1 MIGADM
7 DKKEKWNLFLFCVT
21 VAVCMVLMV
30 WLVVEKP
37 SDARVTIMEYAAQEG
52 IGIQDYPDSLIRLLE
67 RNPETAEFVLHYP
80 MREQK
85 KIDLSGLDRS
95 QGVPLLL
102 QWDERWG
109 YLEYGSDMVAITG
122 CGPVC
127 LSMVGW
133 YLTGEEKF
141 CPDRVVEFALEN
153 NYYTEGEGSAWALMS
168 EGAKTLG
175 LNVKELAL
183 VEDKIAAYLRAGDP
197 IIAAMGPGDFT
208 SSGHFI
214 VLTGYEDGLLTV
226 NDPNSRIK
234 SEKQWAFDEIRD
246 QISNLWVFLADG
258 E

>member
-1 MIGADM
+1 M
-7 DKKEKWNLFLFCVT
+7 DKKEKWNLFLFTAT
-21 VAVCMVLMV
+21 VAVCAVLML
-30 WLVVEKP
+30 WLVVNKP
-37 SDARVTIMEYAAQEG
+37 SDAQVTIMEYAAQEG
-52 IGIQDYPDSLIRLLE
+52 IGVQDYPDSLIRLLE

-80 MREQK
+80 TRQEQ

-109 YLEYGSDMVAITG
+109 YMEYGSDMVAITG

-141 CPDRVVEFALEN
+141 YPDRVVEFALEN
-153 NYYTEGEGSAWALMS
+153 GYYTEGEGSAWALMS
-168 EGAKTLG
+168 EGAKKLG
-175 LNVKELAL
+175 LNVKELAP
-183 VEDKIAAYLRAGDP
+183 VQNKIAAYLQAGDP

-214 VLTGYEDGLLTV
+214 VLTGCEDGMLTV
-226 NDPNSRIK
+226 NDPNSRIR
-234 SEKQWAFDEIRD
+234 SGKQWAFDEIED
-246 QISNLWVFLADG
+246 QISNLWVFIADG